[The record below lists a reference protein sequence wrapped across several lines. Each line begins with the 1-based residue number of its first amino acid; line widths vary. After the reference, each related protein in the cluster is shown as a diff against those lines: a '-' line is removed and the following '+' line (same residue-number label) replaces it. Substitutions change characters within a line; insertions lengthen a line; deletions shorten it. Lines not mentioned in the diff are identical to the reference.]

1 MSYTKVKWGM
11 LFALMLAF
19 WLGTQASVLA
29 APLTA
34 QTARIYGATRIET
47 AIKVSQQG
55 WQQADTVL
63 LARADD
69 FPDSLVAVPLSH
81 RLNAPILLT
90 YPAALDPAVLAEI
103 NRLGAQN
110 IILLGGEGALGEK
123 ITVPLFKAGKALDR
137 IGGMDRYDTAAKVAE
152 RLGVKGQAILTSG
165 EDFPDAL
172 AVGPY
177 AGITETPIFL
187 TGKKELPEITRAT
200 MASLDKKGMAN
211 GGEGISRTLVIGG
224 EGVIPSKTLDG
235 LMNIN
240 RLGGKDRYETAAK
253 VYWFAQEQFGP
264 DGLNQQAAYLVTGE
278 DFPDALVTGALAAK
292 QSAWLFMSAGT
303 DLSAFTYSALGGAT
317 LSSTTVTLIGGVP
330 VLSDKVKGTVEGKIQ
345 PPYLLAG
352 VTIVVDP
359 GHGGKDPGA
368 VGLNGT
374 QEKHINLA
382 IGLDLADILRGAGAN
397 VVLTRT
403 GDYLP
408 TGANYKELTD
418 LQTRVK
424 IAADKQADLFISIHN
439 NSAGN
444 PDAYGTETYY
454 SSKNPSSAGS
464 VQLAQAVQGRVIK
477 ELAGYNRGKYENRGV
492 KDSGFVVVRDTT
504 MPAILIELGFLTN
517 AAEEQLLTN
526 SEYQQKAAMGIYR
539 GILVYKGY

>member
-11 LFALMLAF
+11 LFVLILAF
-19 WLGTQASVLA
+19 WLGTQASVIA

-34 QTARIYGATRIET
+34 QTTRLYGATRIET

-55 WQQADTVL
+55 WEQADTVL

-90 YPAALDPAVLAEI
+90 YPESLDPAVLAEI
-103 NRLGAQN
+103 NRLGAKN
-110 IILLGGEGALGEK
+110 VILLGGEGVLGEK

-137 IGGMDRYDTAAKVAE
+137 IGGVDRYDTAAKVAE

-172 AVGPY
+172 AIGPY

-187 TGKKELPEITRAT
+187 TGKKELPEVTRTT
-200 MASLDKKGMAN
+200 MANLDKRGMAN
-211 GGEGISRTLVIGG
+211 GGEGISQTLVIGG
-224 EGVIPSKTLDG
+224 EGVIPTKTLDG
-235 LMNIN
+235 LTNIN

-253 VYWFAQEQFGP
+253 VYWFAQEQLGS
-264 DGLNQQAAYLVTGE
+264 DGLTQQAAYLVTGE

-292 QSAWLFMSAGT
+292 RSAWLFMSANT
-303 DLSAFTYSALGGAT
+303 DLPAFTYSAMGGAT
-317 LSSTTVTLIGGVP
+317 VSSTTVTLIGGAP

-368 VGLNGT
+368 IGTNGT
-374 QEKHINLA
+374 QEKNINLA
-382 IGLDLADILRGAGAN
+382 VGLNLADILRGAGAN

-408 TGANYKELTD
+408 TGENYQELTD

-439 NSAGN
+439 NSAAN

-464 VQLAQAVQGRVIK
+464 VQLAQAVQDRVIQ

-504 MPAILIELGFLTN
+504 MPAVLIELGFLTN
-517 AAEEQLLTN
+517 ATEEQLLTN